1 MGSVA
6 NAQSRAAIELERLR
20 RAQGEATS
28 GWANFWA
35 NFRAG
40 SRAARADAWEFRN
53 AVDAAVRRQREGW
66 GEQERELARLRDK
79 LEDLSDE
86 WERIALQDR
95 VVKLELETN
104 LQQAIDQ
111 SVLLEDRVRA
121 LQAAGGRSVRSAQ
134 EARRELEAA
143 NAQTAAIEELIAA
156 HDRQAAANAARIDRE
171 TRETAAVAEME
182 SRLDDVQQNRARTI
196 EEIERAHRA
205 ALAAGRDEAL
215 AREEASQRIAAAYQ
229 QELQQVNQLISA
241 VGELGDVSG
250 SALERQ
256 RNLLADLNGQLN
268 IAAANYQALFDQIR
282 AGGQGIITAG
292 ELSEQMEAIILNER
306 RALRYID
313 DQRNRARDADI
324 ERYEELNRRRVQ

>member
-256 RNLLADLNGQLN
+256 RNLLADLNGQL
-268 IAAANYQALFDQIR
+268 R
-282 AGGQGIITAG
+282 A
-292 ELSEQMEAIILNER
+292 
-306 RALRYID
+306 YP
-313 DQRNRARDADI
+313 
-324 ERYEELNRRRVQ
+324 